1 MARTIKRQVDSHL
14 SRIAS
19 PLLDLFH
26 RLVLWPVVDFK
37 VNMNKG
43 ALDHGELLDLVLQIL
58 AHIVREPQRRL
69 GSRSGSQEKKGNVRR
84 HCTSCILLPA
94 HFTHFM
100 TMSTSTM
107 YLGPEW

>member
-19 PLLDLFH
+19 SLLDLFH

-69 GSRSGSQEKKGNVRR
+69 GSRSGSQEKEAMSGAIAHRVSS
-84 HCTSCILLPA
+84 CLLTLLTS
-94 HFTHFM
+94 
-100 TMSTSTM
+100 
-107 YLGPEW
+107 